1 MINKYLV
8 DDFIENFLILG
19 ATFVIFLFP
28 NNINAAHDVLVQ
40 MSALE
45 KMGVVLES
53 PFKSGPNFSFEHF
66 FVNVGTASVH

>member
-19 ATFVIFLFP
+19 TTFVILLFP

-40 MSALE
+40 MSAHE
-45 KMGVVLES
+45 KVGVVLES

-66 FVNVGTASVH
+66 FVDVGTASVH